1 MLRGKDVQ
9 NVYSSLHHGC
19 NYCLVNG
26 GRRRQA
32 SQPSITVRPCCH
44 RRFQCLRSQPVAAQ
58 SLLGLASTPDDTEAA
73 VPLIRNENFHSA

>member
-44 RRFQCLRSQPVAAQ
+44 RRFQCLRSQPVAAR